1 MKKKKMLSSKNSTFA
16 NFQNLCIEH
25 QVFLKVVH
33 LLSTVRRLRTDTNQS
48 MIRLT
53 CFPKFIEP
61 CRTQKVVIV
70 LLSLNFVSELQ
81 LQKRFPGKTSFGT
94 TIWRHVQTY
103 CTYFPPFLH
112 VRLRVTISEQ
122 THISKKKALATP
134 PKM

>member
-81 LQKRFPGKTSFGT
+81 LQKRFPGGEN
-94 TIWRHVQTY
+94 IVWYDDLAPRPDV
-103 CTYFPPFLH
+103 LH
-112 VRLRVTISEQ
+112 LFSSLPASKVTGD
-122 THISKKKALATP
+122 HF
-134 PKM
+134 